1 MSRIQGVLKGKAT
14 DEPLSRLSTPKF
26 TKTSLSFKCTF
37 SLLGGESSAR
47 SNAEMFPSLRQQSEI
62 ACLHLGR

>member
-37 SLLGGESSAR
+37 SLLGGGIKREIKRRDVPVVASAK
-47 SNAEMFPSLRQQSEI
+47 
-62 ACLHLGR
+62 